1 MKDLVT
7 AHTILVF
14 IRVQVQ
20 IRFTKTSGA
29 RHLRVINALLQ
40 ATDDRELMEKVNNT
54 NNTRY
59 LRQLQLSKV

>member
-1 MKDLVT
+1 MKDLIT

-29 RHLRVINALLQ
+29 RHLRVINVLLQ